1 MAYSLH
7 VDLLEIV
14 MDPIVE
20 LEKRIEENKRLVL
33 EQEQALAVL
42 KKAFSGAATSVA
54 TPVVNKKSDASQP
67 FNFND
72 LLVVEKKRN
81 SLTDEIQSVVSTF
94 GKNEF
99 TVLHAE
105 AALLRSGVPL
115 IGKSPRARI
124 SLSLAKLV
132 EQNFVEKVFEGSGN
146 IPHRDR
152 LKGESPGEAGLSSAT
167 KSVQDEL

>member
-1 MAYSLH
+1 
-7 VDLLEIV
+7 

-20 LEKRIEENKRLVL
+20 LEKRIQENKRLVI

-54 TPVVNKKSDASQP
+54 TPVITKKSDASQP

-99 TVLHAE
+99 TVLHVE
-105 AALLRSGVPL
+105 AALLRNGVEL

-132 EQNFVEKVFEGSGN
+132 EQKFVEKVFEGSGN
-146 IPHRDR
+146 IPHRYR
-152 LKGESPGEAGLSSAT
+152 LKGESPASTGLSNATMSAP
-167 KSVQDEL
+167 DDLA